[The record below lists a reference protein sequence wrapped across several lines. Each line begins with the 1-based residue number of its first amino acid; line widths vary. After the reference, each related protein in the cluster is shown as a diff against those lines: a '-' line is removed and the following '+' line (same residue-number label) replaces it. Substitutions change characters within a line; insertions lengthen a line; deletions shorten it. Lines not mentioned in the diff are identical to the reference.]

1 MDVKMS
7 SKNTRCAI
15 YIGKLYLIIGC
26 IVALFGLG
34 VGAWSTWNMYV
45 AKQEFSEMLSAQAIL
60 VKGQQEFLQK
70 EHETLTK
77 MYGKLAD
84 MNKIPVGL
92 NNNNPA
98 NVKVL
103 TGDKK
108 WAGQIGEDSQ
118 GHAIFIHP
126 YFGLR
131 AAATVLRNY
140 QLLYGIDSIHK
151 IIMRFVEPNFDKN
164 GLDNRLKYVK
174 FVSDRL
180 GIGANEKIDISKMIP
195 QILEAMVNYELGV
208 QPFPRVTYVLLGVG
222 ADMNLCGWQNS
233 FKGE

>member
-222 ADMNLCGWQNS
+222 SDMNLCGWQNS

>member
-1 MDVKMS
+1 MS

-26 IVALFGLG
+26 LVALFGLG
-34 VGAWSTWNMYV
+34 VGTWATWNMYI
-45 AKQEFSEMLSAQAIL
+45 AKQEFSELLANQTVFITAEHEYI
-60 VKGQQEFLQK
+60 KQ
-70 EHETLTK
+70 EHETLSK

-84 MNKIPVGL
+84 MNKIPIGL

-103 TGDKK
+103 SDGKL

-140 QLLYGIDSIHK
+140 QILYGIDTIYK
-151 IIMRFVEPNFDKN
+151 IIMRFVEPHYDSKGND
-164 GLDNRLKYVK
+164 LRLKYIR
-174 FVSDRL
+174 FISDRL
-180 GIGANEKIDISKMIP
+180 GIGYNAKIDISKMIP
-195 QILEAMVNYELGV
+195 QLLEAMVNYELGV
-208 QPFPRVTYVLLGVG
+208 QPFPKITYVLLGVG
-222 ADMNLCGWQNS
+222 ADLNLCGWQNS